1 MKYIL
6 TSDYTAK
13 RFSNV
18 AIKNPQE
25 KSFLKNDIIQVK
37 EEIDNG
43 MNKRLLTTST
53 PNGSVAN
60 TYVLLDFDVTNAP
73 MKLYSENNANLSQK
87 KSFFEEHKNHLFLI
101 SGLLVG
107 YFIYKK
113 YLK

>member
-6 TSDYTAK
+6 KSDYTAK

-18 AIKNPQE
+18 PIKNPQE
-25 KSFLKNDIIQVK
+25 KSFLKNDIIEVK
-37 EEIDNG
+37 EEIDNA

-53 PNGSVAN
+53 PNGTVEN

-87 KSFFEEHKNHLFLI
+87 KSFFEEHKNHLI
-101 SGLLVG
+101 MIGVLVLG
-107 YFIYKK
+107 YFAYKK
-113 YLK
+113 FKK